1 MPRGVG
7 AGNKKK
13 EYNMFEIKIGKLS
26 KTKIKEILFKEL
38 EDNGFHVTNVEV
50 GNGYF
55 LFDLGQNSVVHFNI
69 KEIPYWKF
77 GFWIQKDNEKKEY
90 TIEFFGEKIDWIDK
104 FKPSRCTISSSKDD
118 DDKIYYRAPFNWTKN
133 NRCHYQAPYMAV
145 WHEMDT
151 LQRLKKN
158 RRIAEYGLS
167 DTSRSFLKWLWD
179 EIWFYDI
186 EKPVT
191 DFYEAHIQGLLYKAA
206 LWLVGLKYH
215 KYVKTRPVIDQTQP
229 GWMTSPR
236 YETGV
241 EYRPGLPEET
251 VKKIWYKIEDSRLAK
266 FMRGNSHFN
275 QYSDSEA
282 RRGFYYPE
290 YYEEKQ
296 KKEEAERAARLEKM
310 KQKNNK

>member
-1 MPRGVG
+1 MSR
-7 AGNKKK
+7 
-13 EYNMFEIKIGKLS
+13 LS
-26 KTKIKEILFKEL
+26 KTKVKDLVLDYLKRKAGLTVKTIAS
-38 EDNGFHVTNVEV
+38 

-55 LFDLGQNSVVHFNI
+55 LFEFGKNSVFHFTF
-69 KEIPYWKF
+69 KEIRGWKF
-77 GFWIQKDNEKKEY
+77 GLWLRWEDDEKKKLK
-90 TIEFFGEKIDWIDK
+90 IDFFGHKINWIDK
-104 FKPSRCTISSSKDD
+104 FKPTQTMLANSVVISSYKDLD
-118 DDKIYYRAPFNWTKN
+118 DFELMYDLFYSSNE
-133 NRCHYQAPYMAV
+133 HY
-145 WHEMDT
+145 D
-151 LQRLKKN
+151 
-158 RRIAEYGLS
+158 S
-167 DTSRSFLKWLWD
+167 DGDILKWLLLLKRYRHLTEYFMSSNYSNKSFTSWLMD

-186 EKPVT
+186 EKPIT

-215 KYVKTRPVIDQTQP
+215 KYVKTRPVIDLTEP

-251 VKKIWYKIEDSRLAK
+251 VKKIWYKIEDSRLVK

-282 RRGFYYPE
+282 KRGFYYPE

-296 KKEEAERAARLEKM
+296 KKEEAERADRLEKL
-310 KQKNNK
+310 KNKNNK

>member
-1 MPRGVG
+1 MRR
-7 AGNKKK
+7 
-13 EYNMFEIKIGKLS
+13 LS
-26 KTKIKEILFKEL
+26 KTKVKDLVLDYLKRKAGLTVKTIES
-38 EDNGFHVTNVEV
+38 

-55 LFDLGQNSVVHFNI
+55 LFEFGRNSVFHFTF
-69 KEIPYWKF
+69 KEIRGWKF
-77 GFWIQKDNEKKEY
+77 GLWLRWEDDEKKKLK
-90 TIEFFGEKIDWIDK
+90 IDFFGHKINWIDK
-104 FKPSRCTISSSKDD
+104 FKPTQTMLANSVVISSYKDLD
-118 DDKIYYRAPFNWTKN
+118 DFELMYDLFYSSNEHYDSDGDILKWLGLLKRYRHLT
-133 NRCHYQAPYMAV
+133 
-145 WHEMDT
+145 
-151 LQRLKKN
+151 
-158 RRIAEYGLS
+158 EYFMSS
-167 DTSRSFLKWLWD
+167 DYPNKSFTSWLWD

-215 KYVKTRPVIDQTQP
+215 KYIKTRPVIDLTEP
-229 GWMTSPR
+229 GWMTLPR

-251 VKKIWYKIEDSRLAK
+251 VKKIWYKIEDSKLAK

-282 RRGFYYPE
+282 KRGFYYPE